1 MGRAQGR
8 GRARDSGLKPL
19 PPKLVADVS
28 RRPLAGMH
36 EAPRRCRT
44 CILAMTSAIEMHRT
58 PLLLSILVLLAAC
71 GSVPRDAPTP
81 ASPVPAPEAPAT
93 LRIEGSAS
101 YRERIAVEG
110 ARLDVIVVDAAAADA
125 AGQPDASVARFRF
138 ERLAGPPYAFGL
150 ELDRAHLRADARLHV
165 RAYLRDSQGR
175 LAFATPTRV
184 AIVPGQPLDLR
195 LVRVTPP

>member
-1 MGRAQGR
+1 
-8 GRARDSGLKPL
+8 
-19 PPKLVADVS
+19 
-28 RRPLAGMH
+28 
-36 EAPRRCRT
+36 
-44 CILAMTSAIEMHRT
+44 MTNAIEMRRV

-81 ASPVPAPEAPAT
+81 ASPVPAPAPEAPAT

-101 YRERIAVEG
+101 YRERMAVDG

-184 AIVPGQPLDLR
+184 AIVPGQQLDLR